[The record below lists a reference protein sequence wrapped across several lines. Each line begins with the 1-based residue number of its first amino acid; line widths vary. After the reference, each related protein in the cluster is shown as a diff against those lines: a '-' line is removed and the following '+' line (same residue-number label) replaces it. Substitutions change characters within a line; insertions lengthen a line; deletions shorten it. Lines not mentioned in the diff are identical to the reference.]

1 MQEELSCEHCKT
13 KQRSEEEYKTLM
25 NRLSRIEGQVR
36 GLKGMVEKNAYCP
49 DIIIQVEA
57 VKSALGAFG
66 RELLSNHIQTCVLND
81 MKNGKEE
88 TLEELITL
96 LKRIM

>member
-1 MQEELSCEHCKT
+1 MQKELLCEHCRT
-13 KQRSEEEYKTLM
+13 RQRSEEEYKTLM